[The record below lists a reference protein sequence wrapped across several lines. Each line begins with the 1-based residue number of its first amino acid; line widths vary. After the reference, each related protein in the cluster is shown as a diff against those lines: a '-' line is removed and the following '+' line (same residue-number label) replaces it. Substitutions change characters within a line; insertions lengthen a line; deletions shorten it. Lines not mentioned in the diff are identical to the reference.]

1 MGVRTM
7 LRCSLI
13 AGVVAATV
21 VLSACGASEGASPT
35 PAPVETLPAVTEAP
49 VEKMPPTMTPSPVE
63 TPRTATPEAAWPVRD
78 TYHSFGNANSDV
90 VVVLSQGGP
99 LPVLVREVEI
109 LEVLS
114 PLNLER
120 VHLVNVHQAQ
130 TIDPAAFMAA
140 DITFDEAKAA
150 DVISAAML
158 ATLVDHFQAQGK
170 MVYVVGISFGAFMVQ
185 ELLATQGNV
194 AEGYLIANGRLD
206 MPPAIWT
213 VFAEGRT
220 VEFVDGVEI
229 EKPVTGRN
237 GPDVETVA
245 VERNM
250 ARLASGL
257 GHYRYSERL
266 ARVDMTNVVYV
277 SGTFDLQVGRL
288 SDAEIVFLVER
299 GADVVQYDGGHAA
312 PDAVALDAFNR
323 IFPPD
328 LLK

>member
-21 VLSACGASEGASPT
+21 VLSAC
-35 PAPVETLPAVTEAP
+35 AP
-49 VEKMPPTMTPSPVE
+49 VEKMPPTMMPSPVE

-99 LPVLVREVEI
+99 LPGLVQEVEV
-109 LEVLS
+109 LKELS

-120 VHLVNVHQAQ
+120 LHLVNVHQAQ

-150 DVISAAML
+150 DVESAAML

-170 MVYVVGISFGAFMVQ
+170 VVYVVGISFGAFMVQ

-229 EKPVTGRN
+229 EEPVTGRN
-237 GPDVETVA
+237 GPDAEN
-245 VERNM
+245 RNM

-266 ARVDMTNVVYV
+266 ARVDMTNVAYV

-288 SDAEIVFLVER
+288 SDAEIAFLVER

>member
-1 MGVRTM
+1 M
-7 LRCSLI
+7 LRCWVI

-21 VLSACGASEGASPT
+21 ALSACGASEGASPT
-35 PAPVETLPAVTEAP
+35 PAPVETLPAVTVAP

-63 TPRTATPEAAWPVRD
+63 TPRTAAPEAALPVRD
-78 TYHSFGNANSDV
+78 TYHSFGNANSDA

-99 LPVLVREVEI
+99 MPFLVREDEI

-120 VHLVNVHQAQ
+120 LHLVNVHQAQ

-150 DVISAAML
+150 DVESAAML
-158 ATLVDHFQAQGK
+158 AALVDHFQAQGK

-229 EKPVTGRN
+229 EEPVTGL
-237 GPDVETVA
+237 DAETVA

-266 ARVDMTNVVYV
+266 ASVDMTNVVYV

-288 SDAEIVFLVER
+288 SDAEIAFLVER

-323 IFPPD
+323 VFPPD